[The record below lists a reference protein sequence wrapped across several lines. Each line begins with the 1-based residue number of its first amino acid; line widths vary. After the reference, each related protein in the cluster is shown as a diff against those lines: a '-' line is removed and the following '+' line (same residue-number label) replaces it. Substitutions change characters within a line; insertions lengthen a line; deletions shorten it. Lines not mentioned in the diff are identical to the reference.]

1 MGEDDNPV
9 FTKMCYT
16 TGVAD
21 FFKKTDKSNRAPG
34 WMNTQERSEWQRGW
48 HYGRNQAA

>member
-16 TGVAD
+16 TGIAD
-21 FFKKTDKSNRAPG
+21 FFRKSNRAPG
-34 WMNTQERSEWQRGW
+34 WMNVEERSEWQRGW
-48 HYGRNQAA
+48 YYGKKQVA